1 MEEIRCSVCGSVVN
15 AGDAF
20 CQNCG
25 SPVTNAAQETGTGS
39 QTESAAP
46 EQQETTVLSGNP
58 YSMNNDGTQPSPQN
72 VAADVNTTASA
83 TGGTYQQPAPNA
95 GANYQGSYNAT
106 YTQPVQT
113 TPAGPSKGLGVAG
126 LVLGIIG
133 IITGCCFGGF
143 IFGLI
148 GLILSIIYVA
158 KKGSKGLG
166 IGGII
171 TSALGLIFSIVMVI
185 LFVSAPSIVYNM
197 MPDEYK
203 YLIEDEFGGST
214 EDFNLPTEDFNFPT
228 EDSGNNTSSG
238 TNITNTDQIMINETV
253 YTLPA
258 SVSSLGFTVDP
269 DYRADEVAAIAT
281 EGVAPGDYVF
291 VLLKSTDGTSFFG
304 YIENTGAE
312 DTIYSADELTV
323 TGVNVD
329 NYSQEC
335 TAYFVEAFGG
345 IRLDMSRS
353 EVEALIGTPDDTN
366 DGMDV
371 YESDSGYEVLR
382 LEYENDYVIAVDL
395 TTY

>member
-25 SPVTNAAQETGTGS
+25 SPVTNAAQEAGTDS
-39 QTESAAP
+39 QAEAAVP

-58 YSMNNDGTQPSPQN
+58 YSSNNDGSQPSPQN
-72 VAADVNTTASA
+72 MAADMNMAGPA
-83 TGGTYQQPAPNA
+83 TDATYQQPVTNA
-95 GANYQGSYNAT
+95 GTNYQGSYSAA

-113 TPAGPSKGLGVAG
+113 APAGPSKGLGIAG
-126 LVLGIIG
+126 LVLGILG
-133 IITGCCFGGF
+133 IITGCCYGGF

-166 IGGII
+166 ISGII
-171 TSALGLIFSIVMVI
+171 TSALGLIFSIVIVI
-185 LFVSAPSIVYNM
+185 MIVAAPSILYNV

-203 YLIEDEFGGST
+203 YLIEDELGGGTT
-214 EDFNLPTEDFNFPT
+214 EDFGFPTEDFGFPT
-228 EDSGNNTSSG
+228 EDTNDPNSVSS
-238 TNITNTDQIMINETV
+238 IEDTDQIKINETV
-253 YTLPA
+253 YILPA
-258 SVSSLGFTVDP
+258 TVSSLGFTVDP
-269 DYRADEVAAIAT
+269 DYRADEVASITA

-291 VLLKSTDGTSFFG
+291 VLLKAPDGTSFFG
-304 YIENTGAE
+304 YVENTGTE
-312 DTIYSADELTV
+312 DTIYSVDELTV

-329 NYSQEC
+329 NYSPEC
-335 TAYFVEAFGG
+335 TAYYVEAFGG

-353 EVEALIGTPDDTN
+353 EVEALIGTPDDYS
-366 DGMDV
+366 DGMEI

-382 LEYENDYVIAVDL
+382 LEYEDDYVIAVDL